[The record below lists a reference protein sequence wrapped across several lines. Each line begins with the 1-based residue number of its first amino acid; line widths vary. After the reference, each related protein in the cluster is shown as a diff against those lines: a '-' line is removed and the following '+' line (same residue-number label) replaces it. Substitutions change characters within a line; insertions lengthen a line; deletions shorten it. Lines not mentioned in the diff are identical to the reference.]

1 MLKSTSRVAIVFLLI
16 FTFGCKDDQIVED
29 VNVTIESEFKI
40 LFWESLEEN
49 NRSFNLNVETI
60 KLESCENTLIDVAPS
75 IVGSNILF
83 TIHDIPE
90 PDCPTPIF
98 IANADIEIGTLGFP
112 QVFEMIISLKNVI
125 QNEGILAVDSD
136 YYELEMKELNGIVV
150 PETRLYKVP
159 QNTIWGY
166 IATDNSNADLIADGF
181 LDEVVSVSNDQDY
194 IDGYYGY
201 FSAENNEL
209 TILKQNISQ
218 SSVRTF
224 GFSYDGD
231 TADLVD
237 ILANYRS
244 QHANVEFKIF
254 TSKGEEF

>member
-1 MLKSTSRVAIVFLLI
+1 MLKSTNRVAIVFLLI
-16 FTFGCKDDQIVED
+16 FTFGCKDDKIVED
-29 VNVTIESEFKI
+29 VNVTVENEFKI
-40 LFWESLEEN
+40 LPWEALEEN

-60 KLESCENTLIDVAPS
+60 KSESCENTLIDVAPS
-75 IVGSNILF
+75 IVGNNILF

-90 PDCPTPIF
+90 PDCPTPVF
-98 IANADIEIGTLGFP
+98 IANANVEIGSLDFP
-112 QVFEMIISLKNVI
+112 QTYEVIVSLKNVI
-125 QNEGILAVDSD
+125 QNEGTLTVESD

-166 IATDNSNADLIADGF
+166 IASENSNADSVTDGF
-181 LDEVVSVSNDQDY
+181 LDEIVEVSDDQDY

-201 FSAENNEL
+201 FSVENNNL

-231 TADLVD
+231 TVDLMD

-244 QHANVEFKIF
+244 QYVNVEFKIF
-254 TSKGEEF
+254 TFKGEEL

>member
-16 FTFGCKDDQIVED
+16 FTFGCKEDKIIED
-29 VNVTIESEFKI
+29 VNVTIENEFKI
-40 LFWESLEEN
+40 LLWESLEEN

-75 IVGSNILF
+75 IVGNDISF

-90 PDCPTPIF
+90 PDCPAPIF
-98 IANADIEIGTLGFP
+98 IADANVEIGTLISP
-112 QVFEMIISLKNVI
+112 SYEMIISLKDVI
-125 QNEGILAVDSD
+125 KNEGTLTVESD
-136 YYELEMKELNGIVV
+136 YYELEMRESNGIVV

-166 IATDNSNADLIADGF
+166 IASDNSNADSVADGF
-181 LDEVVSVSNDQDY
+181 LNEIDNVADDQDY

-209 TILKQNISQ
+209 TILKENLSQ

-224 GFSYDGD
+224 GFSYEGD

-237 ILANYRS
+237 VLSNFRS
-244 QHANVEFKIF
+244 QNVDVEFKIF
-254 TSKGEEF
+254 TSKGEEL